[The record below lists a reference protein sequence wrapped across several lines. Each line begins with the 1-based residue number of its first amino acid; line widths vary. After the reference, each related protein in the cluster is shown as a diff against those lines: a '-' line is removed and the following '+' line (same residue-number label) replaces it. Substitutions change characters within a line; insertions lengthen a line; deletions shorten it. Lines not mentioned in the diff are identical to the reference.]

1 MKAEIVQPCQNSNV
15 KAVPA
20 ETNKMQSKIYT
31 LRKNLMTQQTYRE
44 VAELFKYI
52 YAVARSS

>member
-20 ETNKMQSKIYT
+20 ETNKMHSCIKDIYSGKDSVKIDIS
-31 LRKNLMTQQTYRE
+31 RGYR
-44 VAELFKYI
+44 VVSI
-52 YAVARSS
+52 YPSCC